1 MKQHKEQKNTAND
14 LCKYDELHQKSL
26 TLLKIIGYIKNNVAH
41 IKFIIVESAVDN
53 MNQIYTLQN

>member
-14 LCKYDELHQKSL
+14 LWKYDELRQKSL

-41 IKFIIVESAVDN
+41 IKFIIAESAVDN